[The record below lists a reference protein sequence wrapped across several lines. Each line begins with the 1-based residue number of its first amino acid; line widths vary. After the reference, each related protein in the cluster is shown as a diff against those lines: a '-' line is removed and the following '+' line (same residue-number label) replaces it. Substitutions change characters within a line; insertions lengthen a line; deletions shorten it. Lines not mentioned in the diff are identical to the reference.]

1 MTCLGEDMG
10 IIVTFWGNVVSA
22 FGVMLS
28 SGSTFVVVRGCLG
41 SCFGVLVTDS
51 CSLLVMILVF
61 GFDGCWL
68 LWGKIGT
75 KWLGV
80 QEGRRQGPSLLQST
94 VIVSL
99 FWFSFVLKIYSG
111 NPVFCLCLH

>member
-28 SGSTFVVVRGCLG
+28 SGSTFVVVRGCFG
-41 SCFGVLVTDS
+41 SCFGVLVTDG

-61 GFDGCWL
+61 GFDGSGGKSHVVAFIEGCWL
-68 LWGKIGT
+68 QYGEQCNSFCKIHT
-75 KWLGV
+75 AKT
-80 QEGRRQGPSLLQST
+80 R
-94 VIVSL
+94 IV
-99 FWFSFVLKIYSG
+99 WKKQ
-111 NPVFCLCLH
+111 FCVS